1 MGRVNSRPLVAIV
14 GRPNVGKSTLF
25 NRFVG
30 ERAAIVDDMPGVTR
44 DRLYLPCEWQNREF
58 IVIDTGGL
66 IFGKDEDELNASV
79 QEQAWLAVD
88 EAEVIVFVVD
98 GETGLHPV
106 DNTIA
111 NLLRQRSK
119 SVILAVNKIDEISQG
134 ASKAAEFYELGLGDP
149 HPISAIHRHNTGDLL
164 DNIVQLLDLEPTEP
178 SEESG
183 LRIAIVGKPNVGKSS
198 IVNTLL
204 GVKRMAVSD
213 VSGTTRDATD
223 SVCKYNGQ
231 EYILIDTAGIRKKSK
246 VRYGIE
252 RFSVVRAIKA
262 IERADVVVLVLD
274 ASDTVSEQDQRIAGM
289 AQDLGKASLIVVN
302 KWDLIEDKTSRA
314 MNEHADSV
322 RDKLYFMNY
331 APILF
336 VSAVTKKRLL
346 SIFDLAQAASEEN
359 QRRITTGLLNEVLN
373 EIVSMTPPPSRKSK
387 MPRISYATQVAV
399 QPPSFVLFS
408 NHPNLI
414 EEPYLRHIE
423 RKMRESFGFSGTPL
437 RFFMREDAKRKARGE
452 ARRAGGAGGNAP
464 RPKFAEDY
472 ADDKAKKETKPSKTT
487 KVSKVGKTKKAR

>member
-1 MGRVNSRPLVAIV
+1 MGKVGSRPLVAIV

-88 EAEVIVFVVD
+88 EAEVILFVVD

-106 DNTIA
+106 DVTIA

-119 SVILAVNKIDEISQG
+119 SVILAVNKCDEVTQG
-134 ASKAAEFYELGLGDP
+134 PTKAADFYELGMGEP
-149 HPISAIHRHNTGDLL
+149 HPISAIHRSGTGDLL
-164 DNIVQLLDLEPTEP
+164 DEIVRLLGLEPANELD
-178 SEESG
+178 EETG
-183 LRIAIVGKPNVGKSS
+183 LKIAIVGKPNVGKSS

-204 GVKRMAVSD
+204 GVKRMTVSD
-213 VSGTTRDATD
+213 IAGTTRDATD
-223 SVCKYNGQ
+223 SVCRYNGQ
-231 EYILIDTAGIRKKSK
+231 DYVLIDTAGIRKKAK

-262 IERADVVVLVLD
+262 IERADVVVLVID
-274 ASDTVSEQDQRIAGM
+274 ASEPVSEQDQRIAGM
-289 AQDLGKASLIVVN
+289 AQDLGKASLVVVN
-302 KWDLIEDKTSRA
+302 KWDLIEDKSSRS
-314 MNEHADSV
+314 MNEHADSI
-322 RDKLYFMNY
+322 RDKLYFMSY

-346 SIFDLAQAASEEN
+346 SIFELAQAASEEN

-373 EIVSMTPPPSRKSK
+373 EIVAMTPPPGRKNK
-387 MPRISYATQVAV
+387 HPRISYATQVAV

-414 EEPYLRHIE
+414 EAPYLRHVE
-423 RKMRESFGFSGTPL
+423 RKLRENFGFSGTPL
-437 RFFMREDAKRKARGE
+437 RFFLREDAQRKARGQ
-452 ARRAGGAGGNAP
+452 ARKAGIKTAP
-464 RPKFAEDY
+464 KPRIGS
-472 ADDKAKKETKPSKTT
+472 KETD
-487 KVSKVGKTKKAR
+487 GDD